1 MPLDFEHDLG
11 LQRGLLEDLGY
22 ALFAV
27 DLRGVIVHWSP
38 AATRI
43 TGLRGV
49 EVCGKPSAT
58 LDTQGGCFAALT
70 IWLAAGQAPARPEP
84 EARPIAEQPQVR
96 ATLPI
101 RGALRGRSNRSIA
114 VQGVARLLRDGCGVV
129 IGAIGAVK
137 DQGARVGDDGSRR
150 ADAIAGMI
158 GLSDAMQEVVRRVHL
173 AANSDVTTLVLGES
187 GTGKELVARAVH
199 NLSERRHAPFVAVHC
214 AALPDA
220 MLESE
225 LFGHQKGAFTGA
237 SQDRAGLIESAQGGT
252 LFLDEIGD
260 LSTATQVKLLRVLQE
275 RQVRRLG
282 GTETIPIDVRLVTA
296 TNRDL
301 RQLLAHGSM
310 REDFYYRIKVYEITL
325 PPLRERLAD
334 VAPLLSW
341 FAQKHAGAHGA
352 APRTFSE
359 AAMRRLLEH
368 AWPGNVR
375 ELRNVVEHAMVTA
388 EGDCVELCDLPDD
401 VRRPGGVARG
411 AIRAAEPEQ
420 RLAAG
425 WSPRELEER
434 LQVLA
439 ELDRNDWNRTETAVA
454 LGYSRVTL
462 WKKMRKF
469 GIDEG
474 VFRRG
479 G

>member
-1 MPLDFEHDLG
+1 
-11 LQRGLLEDLGY
+11 
-22 ALFAV
+22 
-27 DLRGVIVHWSP
+27 
-38 AATRI
+38 
-43 TGLRGV
+43 
-49 EVCGKPSAT
+49 
-58 LDTQGGCFAALT
+58 
-70 IWLAAGQAPARPEP
+70 
-84 EARPIAEQPQVR
+84 
-96 ATLPI
+96 
-101 RGALRGRSNRSIA
+101 
-114 VQGVARLLRDGCGVV
+114 
-129 IGAIGAVK
+129 
-137 DQGARVGDDGSRR
+137 
-150 ADAIAGMI
+150 
-158 GLSDAMQEVVRRVHL
+158 
-173 AANSDVTTLVLGES
+173 
-187 GTGKELVARAVH
+187 
-199 NLSERRHAPFVAVHC
+199 
-214 AALPDA
+214 
-220 MLESE
+220 
-225 LFGHQKGAFTGA
+225 
-237 SQDRAGLIESAQGGT
+237 
-252 LFLDEIGD
+252 
-260 LSTATQVKLLRVLQE
+260 
-275 RQVRRLG
+275 
-282 GTETIPIDVRLVTA
+282 
-296 TNRDL
+296 
-301 RQLLAHGSM
+301 LAHGSM

-341 FAQKHAGAHGA
+341 FAQKHSAANGA
-352 APRTFSE
+352 AHATFSE

-388 EGDCVELCDLPDD
+388 EGDCVELCDLPED

-411 AIRAAEPEQ
+411 SLRVAETEQ
-420 RLAAG
+420 GLAAG